1 MKVLMLVP
9 FLPNDQMSGGQ
20 TRWYNLI
27 KHLSK
32 THKITLMCLI
42 KDDWERK
49 FIPELSKYCEK
60 VMVFKRPKSPWTLRN
75 LFLTFVSFN
84 PLVVIR
90 NFSLEERSAI
100 KKELAN
106 NKYDL
111 IHAETFYVM
120 PHIPSTKTPIILVE
134 PTIEFSVYQH
144 YVDHEVPFILKPI
157 YMFDVIKLKFW
168 EKYYWKRASKLFAVS
183 EDDKK
188 IMQTEIP
195 EINVG
200 VLANGV
206 DSDHFSEKNIAK
218 AKNPTILYVGNFKWM
233 QNVEAVDILINE
245 IWPKIK
251 MEVKDCKLWVVGVNM
266 PEHILEFSKKDPDI
280 KITEGLSDIRE
291 AYKASTVLVAP
302 IKGPGGTRL
311 KVLEAMASQ
320 LPVVSTSVGVA
331 GLGVIAGTH
340 ALVSE
345 TISGLTELTLKVLKN
360 KEFGEKIGKQGKGFV
375 EENFDWETIVAK
387 LNKVYEKTKII
398 DNNS

>member
-1 MKVLMLVP
+1 MKILMLVP
-9 FLPNDQMSGGQ
+9 FLPNNQMSGGQ

-27 KHLSK
+27 KQLSK

-60 VMVFKRPKSPWTLRN
+60 VMVFKRPKSPWTFRN
-75 LFLTFVSFN
+75 LFLTLISFN

-90 NFSLEERSAI
+90 NLSIAERSAI
-100 KKELAN
+100 KKELTSHE
-106 NKYDL
+106 YDL

-120 PHIPSTKTPIILVE
+120 PHIPATKVPIILVE
-134 PTIEFSVYQH
+134 PTIEFSVYKH
-144 YVDHEVPFILKPI
+144 YVDHEVPLIFRPI

-168 EKYYWKRASKLFAVS
+168 EKYYWRRASKLFAVS

-195 EINVG
+195 EIKVG

-206 DSDHFSEKNIAK
+206 DSDYFSQKKVAK
-218 AKNPTILYVGNFKWM
+218 TKEPTILYVGNFKWM
-233 QNVEAVDILINE
+233 QNVEAVNILISE
-245 IWPKIK
+245 IWPKVK
-251 MEVKDCKLWVVGVNM
+251 SKVKDCKLWIAGVNM
-266 PEHILEFSKKDPDI
+266 PEQILEFSKKDTDI
-280 KITEGLSDIRE
+280 KVSVGLPDMRD

-311 KVLEAMASQ
+311 KVLEAMASA
-320 LPVVSTSVGVA
+320 LPVVSTPVGVG
-331 GLGVIAGTH
+331 GLGVTAGTQ

-345 TISGLTELTLKVLKN
+345 NINGLVNLTIKVLTN
-360 KEFGEKIGKQGKGFV
+360 KTFAHKVGESGRKFV
-375 EENFDWETIVAK
+375 EENFDWETIVAQ
-387 LNKVYEKTKII
+387 LNQVYEKVVAKKVK
-398 DNNS
+398 